1 MQVRDDVAEQAE
13 VVCVRPHWRGGE
25 RDIHSG
31 MTHAR
36 VRSSHCCCSVE
47 EGAREDRL
55 REQRGGWFGLRGRSS
70 DGRKGAS
77 RIGCRAGGP
86 TRAVDGLGGEQ
97 VARTESGGTFW
108 FRISVRGGW
117 VPLTEIGKHLFL
129 LLLFIPFCLVRM
141 CAALTE
147 GWGPKPSWTGFTELR
162 GTEDEQYTWSCA
174 VKGRREM
181 EQQW

>member
-1 MQVRDDVAEQAE
+1 M
-13 VVCVRPHWRGGE
+13 
-25 RDIHSG
+25 
-31 MTHAR
+31 
-36 VRSSHCCCSVE
+36 
-47 EGAREDRL
+47 
-55 REQRGGWFGLRGRSS
+55 
-70 DGRKGAS
+70 
-77 RIGCRAGGP
+77 
-86 TRAVDGLGGEQ
+86 DGLGGEQ

-117 VPLTEIGKHLFL
+117 VPLTEIGKRLFL
-129 LLLFIPFCLVRM
+129 QLLFIPFCLVRM

-162 GTEDEQYTWSCA
+162 GTEDEQCTWSCA